1 MKKYSSTTKGNYRQG
16 SVKARYKWL
25 LILLSVMFLGL
36 ISPWIISSVS
46 YVILYPFHAT
56 SVWVKTSDS
65 VFPTYL
71 RSKADLVKE
80 LEDLR
85 IKISTSVGTEQ
96 SIQRLIEEN
105 MDLRSMLRMEKSED
119 RLVARVLKRPNIL
132 PYDLLQINK
141 GSEDG
146 VVVGAPVYSGLDSL
160 IGIVVNVT
168 DTHSFVDLFTSPG
181 FTSTAFI
188 FGPDIFAPIEGMGGG
203 VARVKLPQ
211 GVSIKVGQLVILPG
225 VSSAVYGEI
234 IEVQNEPT
242 QPEQYGYIA
251 PPLGI
256 NNLLYVSVDTKS
268 VSEIGDVVID
278 QDLRRALRQETIA
291 STTVVVSAS
300 STDSVATSTAGE
312 IIEN

>member
-1 MKKYSSTTKGNYRQG
+1 
-16 SVKARYKWL
+16 
-25 LILLSVMFLGL
+25 MFLGL
-36 ISPWIISSVS
+36 ISPWVISSIS

-65 VFPTYL
+65 VLPTYL

-132 PYDLLQINK
+132 PYDLLQIDK

-160 IGIVVNVT
+160 IGIVVSVT
-168 DTHSFVDLFTSPG
+168 NTHSFVDLFTSPD

-278 QDLRRALRQETIA
+278 QDLRRTLRQETIA
-291 STTVVVSAS
+291 STTVIVSAS
-300 STDSVATSTAGE
+300 STNSVATSTTDE